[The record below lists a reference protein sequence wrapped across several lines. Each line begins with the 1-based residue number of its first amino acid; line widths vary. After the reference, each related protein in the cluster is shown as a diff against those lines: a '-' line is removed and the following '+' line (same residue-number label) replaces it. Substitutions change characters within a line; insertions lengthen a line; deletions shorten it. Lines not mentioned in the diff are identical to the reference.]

1 MLHADVMMCASLKVE
16 TAAVI
21 PLKGSASAPRVAFSL
36 VVAGHGHPAADGY
49 CGRQHK
55 GARARGTDR
64 GVRSQDPGAP
74 LYNTDSVTGC
84 EPVVLCILEHDYY
97 CRMPLQR
104 PRSAGQWRRM
114 PSCIMAIPEV
124 RITDDSYFLHRTH
137 MCTTR
142 SWIDSCKADPT

>member
-1 MLHADVMMCASLKVE
+1 MHLHPESHSRSLLQD
-16 TAAVI
+16 TATRLRTDI
-21 PLKGSASAPRVAFSL
+21 
-36 VVAGHGHPAADGY
+36 ADGNT
-49 CGRQHK
+49 K
-55 GARARGTDR
+55 ARELEAQIEECEAKIQARPCTT
-64 GVRSQDPGAP
+64 P
-74 LYNTDSVTGC
+74 TSVTGC